1 MVARAKA
8 AEATQAKILEAARR
22 LFGELPYDQVSLNVV
37 AERAGVT
44 VQTVIRRFRSKEQLF
59 AAVAAWRAALI
70 RGERDAAQA
79 GDPAGAIRNLVE
91 NYEEWGDE
99 YLHFLAQEQRSP
111 EIRAVTESGRRYHHA
126 WVRRVF
132 TPLLRD
138 LPARESDRRVAQLIV
153 VTDVYAWKVLRRD
166 LRLDRDDVEA
176 SLRDLAERT
185 LQADAPAG

>member
-44 VQTVIRRFRSKEQLF
+44 VQTVIRRFQSKERLF
-59 AAVAAWRAALI
+59 AAVAEWRATLI

-111 EIRAVTESGRRYHHA
+111 EIRAVTESGRQYHQA

-138 LPARESDRRVAQLIV
+138 LPAREADRRVAQLIV

-166 LRLDRDDVEA
+166 LRLGRDDVEA
-176 SLRDLAERT
+176 SLRDLANRT